1 MKIFY
6 TGIIIL
12 RLPKWRSGKEF
23 TCQYR
28 RFRRHEL
35 DPCVRK
41 IPWRREWLPI
51 PVFLLENSM
60 DRGAWQATVHAASKE
75 SDTPE
80 CTHTHNYS
88 QFIDRKV
95 EAPIS

>member
-51 PVFLLENSM
+51 PVFLPGEFYGQRSLAGYSSCSFK
-60 DRGAWQATVHAASKE
+60 RVG
-75 SDTPE
+75 
-80 CTHTHNYS
+80 HN
-88 QFIDRKV
+88 
-95 EAPIS
+95 

>member
-12 RLPKWRSGKEF
+12 RLPKWHSGKEF

-35 DPCVRK
+35 DSSGRSPGEGNGYPLQYSC
-41 IPWRREWLPI
+41 
-51 PVFLLENSM
+51 LEKSM

-75 SDTPE
+75 SDTTE

-88 QFIDRKV
+88 HFIDRKV